1 MGPWG
6 PIMGP
11 RGPPSPPETSH
22 GTLRTPFVTGV
33 PSRCRRYPRNATN
46 AVPSLPQIPSG
57 TRPDSPCAWT
67 PVSVTVGGW
76 DVPRGC
82 PRGVPNPV
90 GVAVTRTRVP
100 AEGRS
105 LKDEDVLQSLPVGTT
120 ATFYFR
126 DLGAQISWVTVRCP
140 SVCLSVPLSIHP
152 SIPPSHHPPV
162 YPAAFPSPHSVHPS
176 VPAST
181 LFIHPCHAS

>member
-11 RGPPSPPETSH
+11 RGPLSPPETSR
-22 GTLRTPFVTGV
+22 GTLRMPLMTRV
-33 PSRCRRYPRNATN
+33 PSRCHRYPRNATN
-46 AVPSLPQIPSG
+46 AIPSLPQIPSG

-67 PVSVTVGGW
+67 PVSVTAGGVGCPW
-76 DVPRGC
+76 GC

-90 GVAVTRTRVP
+90 RVAVTRTRVP

-126 DLGAQISWVTVRCP
+126 DLGAQISWVTVRRP
-140 SVCLSVPLSIHP
+140 SICLSVFP
-152 SIPPSHHPPV
+152 SILPSLPLAIPLFT
-162 YPAAFPSPHSVHPS
+162 PLPSP
-176 VPAST
+176 ART
-181 LFIHPCHAS
+181 LFIHPCYPS